1 MSIEQISSQ
10 VSWGSSTTDIETL
23 VQQFEDDNTIARIR
37 QKDASLWTDDATHHA
52 GIKDRL
58 GWMDV
63 LDQIDTWVKDIDTLT
78 AEIKDEGYRYIVLM
92 AMGGSSLGPE
102 VIQTILKNDEDH
114 PELIVIDSTD
124 PRRVNDVIAKIG
136 DHKTLFAVA
145 SKSGTTVES
154 FSLYKYFYNWLAN
167 VQNDPNPGASFIAIT
182 DPGMALVGIGEDK
195 GFRKVFINPADIGGR
210 YSVLSLFGL
219 VYVGLIGA
227 DLDIYVGLIKKE
239 IEATFAGDSSDAIRL
254 GVSMGCLAK
263 QGRDKLTIITP
274 DTWNIFGDWAEQ
286 LIAESTGKEGLGVI
300 PIVREPLV
308 DAVATYGV
316 DRYFV
321 ALLPE
326 SSSQNEK
333 ISAQLQA
340 LKDAGHPVMI
350 IRVQNDMELGAQFF
364 LWELACA
371 ISGIVLRIDPFDQP
385 NVQEAKTCTNEILK
399 DMDADNIPLP
409 ELSVLKPQL
418 SIAFSNAS
426 KADAATS
433 ENWDAFVNSIQ
444 AGDYLNILAFMPD
457 RVDVQSHLRD
467 IANAFKKK
475 THVPTALGI
484 GPRYLHST
492 GQLHKGGPDSGVFI
506 VLTAPVTK
514 DADLDIP
521 EAAFTFQQL
530 QLSQAFGDFK
540 ALESKGRRAV
550 YIQLSSLESPAWSAL
565 KDALL

>member
-1 MSIEQISSQ
+1 MSTEQISSQ
-10 VSWGSSTTDIETL
+10 VSWGSSTADIDAL
-23 VQQFEDDNTIARIR
+23 VQQFEEDNTIARIR
-37 QKDASLWTDDATHHA
+37 QKDASLWTDDVSHHA

-58 GWMDV
+58 GWMDI
-63 LDQIDTWVKDIDTLT
+63 LDQIDIWVKDIDALT
-78 AEIKDEGYRYIVLM
+78 DQIKSEGYRYIVLM

-102 VIQTILKNDEDH
+102 VIQTILKNDQDH

-124 PRRVNDVIAKIG
+124 PRRVSDVIAKIG

-145 SKSGTTVES
+145 SKSGTTIES

-167 VQNDPNPGASFIAIT
+167 EKKDPNPGASFIAIT
-182 DPGMALVGIGEDK
+182 DPGMALVDVGEAK

-239 IEATFAGDSSDAIRL
+239 IAATFAGDSCDAIRL
-254 GVSMGCLAK
+254 GVSMGYLAK
-263 QGRDKLTIITP
+263 QGRDKLTIVTP
-274 DTWNIFGDWAEQ
+274 DAWNVFGDWAEQ

-308 DAVATYGV
+308 DTVASYGV

-326 SSSQNEK
+326 SA
-333 ISAQLQA
+333 AQSDVLSTQLKV

-385 NVQEAKTCTNEILK
+385 NVQEAKTCTSEILSH
-399 DMDADNIPLP
+399 MDADNIPLP
-409 ELSVLKPQL
+409 ELSVLNPELKV
-418 SIAFSNAS
+418 AFSNTSKTNAS
-426 KADAATS
+426 TT

-457 RVDVQSHLRD
+457 RVDVQNHLRD

-475 THVPTALGI
+475 THIPTALGI

-506 VLTAPVTK
+506 VLTAPVAK

-550 YIQLSSLESPAWSAL
+550 YVQLPSLESQAWNAF
-565 KDALL
+565 KAALL